1 MPAGLSSV
9 FGEESPK
16 VEKSGLESFRFVFTD
31 GQAIDNKAKNI
42 EEATVLAV
50 ARRIQAGKH
59 FNIMG
64 AFAKE
69 GKEMKMVKTSHV
81 NLSLTPKM

>member
-1 MPAGLSSV
+1 MQKLSDI
-9 FGEESPK
+9 FAEESPK
-16 VEKSGLESFRFVFTD
+16 VEKTDSLDSFRFIFTD

>member
-1 MPAGLSSV
+1 MQTLPNN

-16 VEKSGLESFRFVFTD
+16 VKSDSLDSFRFVFTD
-31 GQAIDNKAKNI
+31 GQTIDNKARNI
-42 EEATVLAV
+42 EQATVLAV

-69 GKEMKMVKTSHV
+69 GGELKMVKTSQV